1 MMTMTKHETEI
12 VADEKVPTIE
22 IIREFAAAP
31 ERVFH
36 AHVDPELYAQWVGPR
51 SLTTRITRWD
61 ARTGGAWA
69 FANDREGAQ
78 IASFYGSFHEVRAH
92 ERIVRTFTY
101 DGEPDGVALETLTFE
116 EIEGGRTRLRTLA
129 VVRDFRTRD
138 GMLASGMDTGVIEG
152 YDKLDELLAKG
163 A

>member
-1 MMTMTKHETEI
+1 MTKTKHETEI

-22 IIREFAAAP
+22 IIRQFNAAA
-31 ERVFH
+31 EQVFR

-51 SLTTRITRWD
+51 SVTTRITRWD

-69 FANDREGAQ
+69 FANDRDGEE
-78 IASFYGSFHEVRAH
+78 IASFYGSFHEVRPY
-92 ERIVRTFTY
+92 ERIVQTFTY
-101 DGEPDGVALETLTFE
+101 EGEPDGVALETLTLE
-116 EIEGGRTRLRTLA
+116 EIEGGRTRLRVLSVA
-129 VVRDFRTRD
+129 QDFETRD
-138 GMLASGMDTGVIEG
+138 AMLSSGMDVGVNEG